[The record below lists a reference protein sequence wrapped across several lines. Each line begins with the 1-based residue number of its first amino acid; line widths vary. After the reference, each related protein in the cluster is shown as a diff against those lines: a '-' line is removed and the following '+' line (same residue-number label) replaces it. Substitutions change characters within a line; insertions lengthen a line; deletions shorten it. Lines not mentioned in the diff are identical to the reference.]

1 MKGSLVVYEVRK
13 LYKKVRAKKVKNE
26 YVRGGPR
33 RPSTQLWSLEILG
46 VNGMRFLKLE
56 AISIVNSC
64 KVVQMFVE

>member
-33 RPSTQLWSLEILG
+33 RPSTQL
-46 VNGMRFLKLE
+46 
-56 AISIVNSC
+56 
-64 KVVQMFVE
+64 